1 MDGGE
6 VKHGWLYF
14 RVEKRKGNSL
24 KLINLLRKKKRINI
38 YGKIMQKSKPLL
50 KTMFRIVSI
59 LEGRRGGEGERDR
72 AFTTC
77 SLA

>member
-1 MDGGE
+1 MAVFQG
-6 VKHGWLYF
+6 
-14 RVEKRKGNSL
+14 
-24 KLINLLRKKKRINI
+24 RKKKKKFTEAHKFTSKKKKINI

-59 LEGRRGGEGERDR
+59 LEGRREGERDR